1 MSAAEPVPSSLAHTF
16 DSPDARRG
24 PVKIGRN
31 TSHWVALDI
40 CQTFQQANAR
50 VEVARTRSA
59 ALRQIRPEV
68 AAAVLKTRSHRQRRL
83 AWAWLCPQP
92 LRWLRSSL
100 PLGGANLIAVRCS
113 IGRPIQKRGLSCTLH
128 SRRELSWCSCPPCPL
143 RLKREGLKVPAS
155 ARELGPSF

>member
-16 DSPDARRG
+16 DSLDACRG

-31 TSHWVALDI
+31 TSALDI

-68 AAAVLKTRSHRQRRL
+68 AAAVLKT
-83 AWAWLCPQP
+83 
-92 LRWLRSSL
+92 
-100 PLGGANLIAVRCS
+100 
-113 IGRPIQKRGLSCTLH
+113 
-128 SRRELSWCSCPPCPL
+128 
-143 RLKREGLKVPAS
+143 
-155 ARELGPSF
+155 